1 MTAKI
6 FRNAFL
12 IGFTVLLA
20 CILLFFFIM
29 YSNYQ
34 AQAFDNLAIEAE
46 HISEGMQICGGESYL
61 SAVQSGER
69 ITWIAADG
77 SVLYDNMADSSTME
91 NHLQRP
97 EVAEAF
103 ETGSGRSDRYSST
116 ILEKNNYYALLLKD
130 GTVLRVAGKQTSLAA
145 MALMLV
151 QPSLWIVVLVLV
163 LCGLLA
169 MRLARQIV
177 RPINA
182 INPDNPNATPTY
194 PELQPLI
201 TRLQEQN
208 RTIRTQLSE
217 LSTRQREFD
226 AITENMREGFLIV
239 DNKCSILSSNR
250 SALRLLGIDD
260 AQKPE
265 NLHQAVC
272 SGKLL
277 DLVDNALAGTRGDE
291 EITVGGGTWQ
301 LFANPVITAGHV
313 TGAIIIFM
321 DVTEREQREALR
333 QEFSANV
340 SHELKTPLTSIT
352 GFAELMKE
360 GMVPKEKMQEFSG
373 DIYRESRRLIDLVDD
388 IIQLS
393 RLDEGTA
400 NFSKSPV
407 DLYTLSGQVIESLR
421 PVAQKQDITLTLSG
435 QHAVIEGVEQLLQE
449 MVYNLCD
456 NAIKYNIS
464 GGSVTV
470 SVWQNGQTVTL
481 SVVDTGIGIPYADQ
495 SRVFERFY
503 RVDKARSRESGG
515 TGLGLSIATEI
526 VQRHHGTLTLVDR
539 PGSGTTVR
547 LELPITQPV
556 GGEGSHA

>member
-34 AQAFDNLAIEAE
+34 AQAYDILEVEAG
-46 HISEGMQICGGESYL
+46 HISEGMQICGGEEYL
-61 SAVQSGER
+61 ASMQSNER
-69 ITWIAADG
+69 ITWIAPDG
-77 SVLYDNMADSSTME
+77 SVLYDNMADAGTME
-91 NHLQRP
+91 NHLHRP
-97 EVAEAF
+97 EVQEAF

-130 GTVLRVAGKQTSLAA
+130 STVLRVAGKQTSMAA

-169 MRLARQIV
+169 MRLAKQIV

-201 TRLQEQN
+201 SRLQEQN

-239 DNKCSILSSNR
+239 DDKCNILSSNR
-250 SALRLLGIDD
+250 SALRLLGIDGT
-260 AQKPE
+260 AKPE

-272 SGKLL
+272 SSELL
-277 DLVDNALAGTRGDE
+277 ALVDAALDGTRGDE
-291 EITVGGGTWQ
+291 ELSVGGGTWQ
-301 LFANPVITAGHV
+301 LFANPVITGSRV
-313 TGAIIIFM
+313 TGAIVIFM

-333 QEFSANV
+333 REFSANV

-400 NFSKSPV
+400 NFTKTPV
-407 DLYTLSGQVIESLR
+407 DLYVLAGSVIESLR
-421 PVAQKQDITLTLSG
+421 PVAQRQDITLTLSG
-435 QHAVIEGVEQLLQE
+435 QHAVIPGVEQLLQE

-456 NAIKYNIS
+456 NAIKYNVP
-464 GGSVTV
+464 GGNVAV
-470 SVWQNGQTVTL
+470 SVWQNGPTTTL

-503 RVDKARSRESGG
+503 RVDKSHSKEVGG
-515 TGLGLSIATEI
+515 TGLGLSIVKHAA
-526 VQRHHGTLTLVDR
+526 QYHGAKIELKSA
-539 PGSGTTVR
+539 PGKGTAIAVNFT
-547 LELPITQPV
+547 
-556 GGEGSHA
+556 AAK

>member
-313 TGAIIIFM
+313 TGAIILFM

-333 QEFSANV
+333 REFSANV

-503 RVDKARSRESGG
+503 RVDKSHSKEVGG
-515 TGLGLSIATEI
+515 TGLGLSI
-526 VQRHHGTLTLVDR
+526 VRHAAQYHGA
-539 PGSGTTVR
+539 R
-547 LELPITQPV
+547 LELKSQPGKGTTITV
-556 GGEGSHA
+556 TF